1 MVILRGMRVLCD
13 QDVAILLTK
22 SGGVIVNSS
31 FTSSI
36 PITRAPNGSFN
47 VDLKH
52 CFDYDPGPLE
62 RDPFDD
68 SILPSFRANALSPTG
83 DASASESV
91 RCLARDV
98 LYACS
103 LLDKPS
109 QPSTSSSADLSRNL
123 SSGVSSADLSSGV
136 DFRVAPSAD
145 LSSGVDFLVASSA
158 DLSSG
163 SSLSLSRSESHSYE
177 MDTPPTLHQS
187 VYH

>member
-1 MVILRGMRVLCD
+1 MCD

-68 SILPSFRANALSPTG
+68 SILPSFRAFQVQSFVGEN
-83 DASASESV
+83 V
-91 RCLARDV
+91 
-98 LYACS
+98 
-103 LLDKPS
+103 
-109 QPSTSSSADLSRNL
+109 N
-123 SSGVSSADLSSGV
+123 
-136 DFRVAPSAD
+136 
-145 LSSGVDFLVASSA
+145 FLQM
-158 DLSSG
+158 
-163 SSLSLSRSESHSYE
+163 R
-177 MDTPPTLHQS
+177 
-187 VYH
+187 